1 MYFADDAIICTNPEL
16 SSCRDSDK
24 MVGFI
29 ASKAKGAAEL
39 GSGVQ
44 QKLLITRYDAA
55 RVIEEDSLSVEV
67 RISTGAACDIYMIIP
82 RILEIYW
89 VYLYLV
95 LSLRASR

>member
-29 ASKAKGAAEL
+29 ARYANLYLWRNLFALISSKARGSAEL

-44 QKLLITRYDAA
+44 QKLLITRYDAE
-55 RVIEEDSLSVEV
+55 RVVEEDSLSVEV
-67 RISTGAACDIYMIIP
+67 SL
-82 RILEIYW
+82 ILFLQHEI
-89 VYLYLV
+89 VSV
-95 LSLRASR
+95 KN